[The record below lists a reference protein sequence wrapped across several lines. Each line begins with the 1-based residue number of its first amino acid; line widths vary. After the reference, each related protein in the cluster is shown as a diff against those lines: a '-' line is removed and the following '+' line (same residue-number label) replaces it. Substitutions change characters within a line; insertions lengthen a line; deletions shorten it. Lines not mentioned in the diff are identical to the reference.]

1 MTAKRGLFDDNSEM
15 KFFLLLTFTL
25 NSPEAFGWGEQGHRI
40 IGMIAE
46 QRLRSNASMDQ
57 KLTELLGPNV
67 HLGRLAL
74 CADDIRAFVRAVKNG
89 QEEIFPSGCF
99 LTREEILTQFNTTDN
114 WHFINLPLAA
124 NGADIAHTSEV
135 LNDACDAKP
144 LCVVNRIRFFQQQLA
159 DTSLPPQTRRI
170 ALMFLAHLI
179 GDIHQPL
186 HSTARAADAGGN
198 NVVVKFFNQVQK
210 LHQVWDSSM
219 LSHINKPDSELVT
232 LLTTEP
238 PAVTNTG
245 FDPQAWAFESFD
257 AARKTVYKDLPN
269 VQNNQANPINLKST
283 NYQAAGAKVVQARLF
298 AASVRFADVIN
309 AALGG

>member
-1 MTAKRGLFDDNSEM
+1 M
-15 KFFLLLTFTL
+15 KLSLVLTFTIH
-25 NSPEAFGWGEQGHRI
+25 SVAFGWGEQGHRI

-46 QRLRSNASMDQ
+46 KRLRSNASTDQ
-57 KLTELLGPNV
+57 KLTDLLGPNV

-99 LTREEILTQFNTTDN
+99 LSREEILTQFNNTDN
-114 WHFINLPLAA
+114 WHFINLPLSA
-124 NGADIAHTSEV
+124 NGTNIAHTSEV

-144 LCVVNRIRFFQQQLA
+144 LCVVNRIRFFQQQLL
-159 DTSLPPQTRRI
+159 DSSLPSQTRRV
-170 ALMFLAHLI
+170 ALIFLAHLV

-198 NVVVKFFNQVQK
+198 NVVVKFFNHVQK
-210 LHQVWDSSM
+210 LHQVWDSSI
-219 LSHINKPDSELVT
+219 LSHIHTTSNNGPLSDTELVT
-232 LLTTEP
+232 LLTADP

-257 AARKTVYKDLPN
+257 AARKTAYKGVPN
-269 VQNNQANPINLKST
+269 MQNNQANPVNLKST
-283 NYQAAGAKVVQARLF
+283 SYQAAGAKVVQSRLF
-298 AASVRFADVIN
+298 AASVRLADVIA